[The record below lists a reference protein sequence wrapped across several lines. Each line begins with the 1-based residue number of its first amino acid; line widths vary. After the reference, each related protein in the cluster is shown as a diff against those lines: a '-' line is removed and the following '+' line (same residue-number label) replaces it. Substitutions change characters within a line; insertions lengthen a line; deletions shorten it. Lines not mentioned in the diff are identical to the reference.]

1 MISDYVRCADALLDK
16 MFFDDVIYLIGRIGY
31 EIQPEDERLIAFMV
45 DDSVQEILAKTH
57 QAYLPAGLRFYLIK
71 MIVGR
76 FYLKKMAT
84 TGVPGDF
91 NFERAVSEVSEGGDR
106 VVFAEHSSVEDQF
119 RAYMQSYAGGD
130 STWIHYRKLAW

>member
-16 MFFDDVIYLIGRIGY
+16 LFFDDVVYLVWRIGY
-31 EIQPEDERLIAFMV
+31 EIKADDEQLVAFII
-45 DDSVQEILAKTH
+45 DDSVQELLTKTH

-71 MIVGR
+71 MIAGR

-91 NFERAVSEVSEGGDR
+91 NFDRAVSEVSEGGDR
-106 VVFAEHSSVEDQF
+106 VVFADSSSIEDQF